1 MADLL
6 RGETPRGEG
15 DGDGGGGETRW
26 LLDRAPP
33 GAFSHE
39 RTASRITPL
48 MVRGMRTEP

>member
-6 RGETPRGEG
+6 RGETPRGEA
-15 DGDGGGGETRW
+15 DGDGGGESRW

-39 RTASRITPL
+39 RAASRITPL
-48 MVRGMRTEP
+48 MVRDMRTEL